1 MLTVYWSGLRNNA
14 CYFGYVKLLWY
25 GDGDDDD
32 GRGLVVMVD
41 VCDVCLDHVSM
52 RLAVVADDYELLATD
67 VTFYDCIV
75 HTSYVL

>member
-1 MLTVYWSGLRNNA
+1 
-14 CYFGYVKLLWY
+14 
-25 GDGDDDD
+25 
-32 GRGLVVMVD
+32 VMVD